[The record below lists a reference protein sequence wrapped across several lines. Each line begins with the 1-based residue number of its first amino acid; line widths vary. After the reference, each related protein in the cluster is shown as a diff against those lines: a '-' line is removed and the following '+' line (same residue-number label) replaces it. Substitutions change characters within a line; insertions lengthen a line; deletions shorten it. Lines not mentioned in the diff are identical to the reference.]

1 MLSCGIYSLLQVGGS
16 ALQVLLT
23 ATAGANTAGLSIAQ
37 TMQLLLLAQIC
48 GACDGNG
55 DSSSPAAE
63 ESASLKRNVDVIEV
77 VLAVVRT
84 ADQLP
89 EVLFSLVK
97 SCLEQLHL
105 HSSRGA
111 AGQLAEALPGEAPGC
126 GELLKPQA
134 PSHRSLR

>member
-1 MLSCGIYSLLQVGGS
+1 
-16 ALQVLLT
+16 
-23 ATAGANTAGLSIAQ
+23 
-37 TMQLLLLAQIC
+37 MQLLLLAQIC
-48 GACDGNG
+48 GACESNA

-63 ESASLKRNVDVIEV
+63 ESASLKHNADAIEA
-77 VLAVVRT
+77 VLAAVRT

-89 EVLFSLVK
+89 EVLLSLVK
-97 SCLEQLHL
+97 SCIQQLHQS
-105 HSSRGA
+105 SSRGA